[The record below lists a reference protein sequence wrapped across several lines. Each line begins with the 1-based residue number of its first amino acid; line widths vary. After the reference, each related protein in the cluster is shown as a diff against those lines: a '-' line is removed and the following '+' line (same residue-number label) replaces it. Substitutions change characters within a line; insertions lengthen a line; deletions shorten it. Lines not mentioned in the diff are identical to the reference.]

1 MYYLMLAREYFIYH
15 KQCHK
20 HHKYMLY
27 VLCAATAQSP
37 FVYMVVD
44 YAIVLCQGALWHI
57 YSRSDASKIRSFL
70 RKVSQPVQYSHTT
83 STI

>member
-1 MYYLMLAREYFIYH
+1 MDMTGSESARSLLFVTGYFH
-15 KQCHK
+15 
-20 HHKYMLY
+20 
-27 VLCAATAQSP
+27 
-37 FVYMVVD
+37 F
-44 YAIVLCQGALWHI
+44 LCQGALWHI

>member
-27 VLCAATAQSP
+27 VLCAATASRRCLHGSGLCHCGPISCMFCVLLQLVAG
-37 FVYMVVD
+37 VYMVVD
-44 YAIVLCQGALWHI
+44 YAIVG
-57 YSRSDASKIRSFL
+57 
-70 RKVSQPVQYSHTT
+70 P
-83 STI
+83 